1 MNIRIA
7 VASIVIALAAV
18 GSLYFVFAKEPA
30 YEESARVFEAAP
42 EVPFRFEMADS
53 PEERVQGLSGRRD
66 VPSNYGLLFVFEE
79 AGSPGFWMKDMHVPI
94 DIIWLADDGT
104 VLGIEEAVSP
114 ETYPA
119 VFYPPDPVT
128 LVLET
133 RAYEARAQGWE
144 VGSKIPLPF

>member
-79 AGSPGFWMKDMHVPI
+79 AGSPGFWMKDMQGQPARFFVNAPRALSI
-94 DIIWLADDGT
+94 ATDFSRFGADI
-104 VLGIEEAVSP
+104 GIASGK
-114 ETYPA
+114 A
-119 VFYPPDPVT
+119 
-128 LVLET
+128 
-133 RAYEARAQGWE
+133 
-144 VGSKIPLPF
+144 